1 MDWLSALLGIKK
13 KPEAKPVLSHTAPQR
28 TSPIYLTE
36 TVVFGRGDSSVYF
49 VDENRGIRK
58 MLVDTGGNIRNFP
71 GILKEDFWVKE
82 VSAKALLPKI
92 RFRTSFEKREN
103 KWIMLWTI
111 QPDGDYWRDD
121 DGFGA
126 ENEDEVVLYTY
137 VDLNGE
143 FTGPFRIYEVGE
155 RCYSLD
161 RFEHAHVNRYHSA
174 LQALKAGKL
183 ENNVDVLFPR
193 FYGMDIRVGFNR
205 VWEYYTLCN
214 KARAVAYWAHPVL
227 SEHLVE
233 AAEALLQL
241 EDPITEIVGYPERR
255 IVQAC
260 MTLFYSV
267 SNEPVFKEVLDKF
280 FEGKLDEFT
289 LKGISV

>member
-1 MDWLSALLGIKK
+1 MNLFSVLFGNKNSPV
-13 KPEAKPVLSHTAPQR
+13 KPAPPQTTPRQTEPV
-28 TSPIYLTE
+28 YLTQ
-36 TVVFGRGDSSVYF
+36 TVVFGHGDSSVYF
-49 VDENRGIRK
+49 VDENRRIQK

-71 GILKEDFWVKE
+71 GIHKEDFWVKE
-82 VSAKALLPKI
+82 VSANALLPKI

-126 ENEDEVVLYTY
+126 ENEDEVVLFTY
-137 VDLNGE
+137 VDMDGT

-174 LQALKAGKL
+174 LQALKAGKM
-183 ENNVDVLFPR
+183 ENDVDVLFPR
-193 FYGMDIRVGFNR
+193 LYGMDIRVGFSR

-214 KARAVAYWAHPVL
+214 KARAVAYWMHPVL

-241 EDPITEIVGYPERR
+241 DNPITEIVGYPEHR

-267 SNEPVFKEVLDKF
+267 SEESVFKEVLDKF

-289 LKGISV
+289 SKRTSA

>member
-1 MDWLSALLGIKK
+1 MNLFSVLFGNKYSL
-13 KPEAKPVLSHTAPQR
+13 AKPAPPQTTPR
-28 TSPIYLTE
+28 QTEPVRLTQ
-36 TVVFGRGDSSVYF
+36 TVVFGHGDSSVYF
-49 VDENRGIRK
+49 VDENRGIQK

-82 VSAKALLPKI
+82 VSANSLLPKI

-137 VDLNGE
+137 VDLNGD
-143 FTGPFRIYEVGE
+143 FTGPFCIYEVGE

-174 LQALKAGKL
+174 LRALKAGKL
-183 ENNVDVLFPR
+183 ENDVDVLFPR
-193 FYGMDIRVGFNR
+193 LYGMELRMGIRS
-205 VWEYYTLCN
+205 VWEHYTLCD
-214 KARAVAYWAHPVL
+214 KKLAGDYWVHPVL
-227 SEHLVE
+227 SQHLLE
-233 AAEALLQL
+233 ASRALLQL
-241 EDPITEIVGYPERR
+241 DIPITQIVGHPEHR
-255 IVQAC
+255 IVQSC
-260 MTLFYSV
+260 MTLFYTV
-267 SNEPVFKEVLDKF
+267 SGEPVFKEVLDKF
-280 FEGKLDEFT
+280 FEGKPDEFT
-289 LKGISV
+289 VNRTSA

>member
-1 MDWLSALLGIKK
+1 MNLFSVLFGNKNSPV
-13 KPEAKPVLSHTAPQR
+13 KPAPPQTTPRQTEPV
-28 TSPIYLTE
+28 YLTQ
-36 TVVFGRGDSSVYF
+36 TVVFGHGDSSVYF

-82 VSAKALLPKI
+82 VSANALLPKI

-111 QPDGDYWRDD
+111 QPDGDYWRDE

-126 ENEDEVVLYTY
+126 ENEDEVVLFTY
-137 VDLNGE
+137 VDMNGN
-143 FTGPFRIYEVGE
+143 FTDPFRIYEVGE

-174 LQALKAGKL
+174 LQTLKAGKL
-183 ENNVDVLFPR
+183 ENDVDVLFPR

-205 VWEYYTLCN
+205 VWEHYTLCN
-214 KARAVAYWAHPVL
+214 KARAVAYWAHPEL

-241 EDPITEIVGYPERR
+241 DDPITEIVGYPEDR

-260 MTLFYSV
+260 MTLFYTV
-267 SNEPVFKEVLDKF
+267 SGEPIFKEVLDKF
-280 FEGKLDEFT
+280 FEGKLDEYT
-289 LKGISV
+289 VKRLSL